1 MPNMRRCYPFGL
13 NPFRVNIQIYFN
25 ASQYSANAAEYGKT
39 CNING
44 SVGTKMVKGIWSN
57 TLPP

>member
-1 MPNMRRCYPFGL
+1 MPNMRRCYPFVL
-13 NPFRVNIQIYFN
+13 SPFRVNIQIYFN

-44 SVGTKMVKGIWSN
+44 SVGTKMV
-57 TLPP
+57 